1 MMKIPEPDSELTHRS
16 QDRYRLP
23 QGARQIL
30 LIRHGSSVGET
41 MDTIGLGELTISNPC
56 LSPEGESQAEL
67 LADYLA
73 EEEIAAIFVTPLRRT
88 HQTAAPLA
96 ARRELPTVEIADLR
110 ELYLGDWEHSFYG
123 HARAGHPLVSR
134 MFAEE
139 SWEVVPNAE
148 PVDAFAA
155 RVRRGIE
162 AIVDAV
168 PAGTTVA
175 AFSHAATIAELCRQ
189 ATGSRPF
196 AFMVPENSSVSR
208 LIIGEQ
214 GEWKLRS
221 FNDVAHLGYL

>member
-1 MMKIPEPDSELTHRS
+1 MEILHADSELAHRS

-41 MDTIGLGELTISNPC
+41 IDTIELDALTISDPC
-56 LSPEGESQAEL
+56 LSPAGESQAEL

-96 ARRELPTVEIADLR
+96 ARRELPTIEIADLR
-110 ELYLGDWEHSFYG
+110 EVHLGDWEHSFYG
-123 HARAGHPLVSR
+123 HARAGHPLISR
-134 MFAEE
+134 MFTEE
-139 SWEVVPNAE
+139 TWEVVPNAE
-148 PVDAFAA
+148 PVSAFAA

-162 AIVDAV
+162 AIVNAV
-168 PAGTTVA
+168 PPGTTVA

-196 AFMVPENSSVSR
+196 AFMAPENSSVSR
-208 LIIGEQ
+208 LVISER

-221 FNDVAHLGYL
+221 FNDVAHLGYP